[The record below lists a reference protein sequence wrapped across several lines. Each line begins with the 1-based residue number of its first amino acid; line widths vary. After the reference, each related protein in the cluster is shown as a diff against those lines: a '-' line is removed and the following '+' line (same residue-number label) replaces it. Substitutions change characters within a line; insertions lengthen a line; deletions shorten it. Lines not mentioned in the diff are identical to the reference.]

1 MTIEVRIRPNS
12 SLTLVDFPELWHH
25 RDLISILVWRDFSV
39 RYKQTILGPI
49 WFLLQPLLPTVVFT
63 IVFGGIAKMPTAGI
77 PTVLFFLC
85 NQIIW
90 GFFAASYTST
100 AGSLLGNLTLFTKVY
115 LPRLV
120 IPLAS
125 LISNAITILVQLGLF
140 VAAWLWFR
148 YGAAEPAALQLTPRI
163 LWLPLLLALA
173 ATQGLG
179 FGLWMASLT
188 AKYRDLQ
195 QLSAI
200 ILQLWMYA
208 SAVIFPLSHVPEKYR
223 ELASLNP
230 ITFLIEA
237 FRYSL
242 LGVGTVSLR
251 TGIYS
256 VGLSLLVLLGGLYV
270 FNRTARTFVDIA

>member
-63 IVFGGIAKMPTAGI
+63 IVFGGIAKMPTEGI
-77 PTVLFFLC
+77 PTFLFFLC

>member
-63 IVFGGIAKMPTAGI
+63 IVFGGIAKMPTEGI
-77 PTVLFFLC
+77 PTFLFFLC

-148 YGAAEPAALQLTPRI
+148 YGAAEPAALQLTLRI
-163 LWLPLLLALA
+163 LWLPLLLGLA

>member
-63 IVFGGIAKMPTAGI
+63 IVFGGIAKMPTEGI
-77 PTVLFFLC
+77 PTFLFFLC

-148 YGAAEPAALQLTPRI
+148 YGAAEPAALQLTLRI